1 MRRVRVV
8 LCVVSVTATSAASA
22 GPATAG
28 LNPNSVLEPSLT
40 GSKSVV
46 VVQGLKNGYGG
57 YGGDQSSLAVK

>member
-28 LNPNSVLEPSLT
+28 LNPNSVLEP
-40 GSKSVV
+40 
-46 VVQGLKNGYGG
+46 
-57 YGGDQSSLAVK
+57 